1 MLNNEVDA
9 RTLVLEGQVLALGKA
24 VSILLGLLGDNAREE
39 AFRRLKTD
47 VNFSPEQWPAGRRLP
62 VDIEEWSDEREIVE
76 YAWSCVIGALH
87 RANGEEDW
95 PVRAH

>member
-9 RTLVLEGQVLALGKA
+9 RTLVLEGQILALGKA
-24 VSILLGLLGDNAREE
+24 VSILLSLLEDNARDE

-47 VNFSPEQWPAGRRLP
+47 VNFSPEQWPAGPPLR

-76 YAWSCVIGALH
+76 YAWGCVVGALH